1 MAGRVLRGFSPSRAA
16 DNRSTLPMSTPPVII
31 VGGGLAGLAA
41 AVGLASQGIACR
53 LLELRQQ
60 LGGRASSFV
69 DPETGEVLDNCQ
81 HVSMGCCTNLTHFC
95 ETIGAGDCFQR
106 ETELT
111 FIGPTGRSTV
121 MRASPLPAPLHL
133 FPSLAS
139 LHWMNWGERL
149 QLLRGLSKLLR
160 TPTEKL
166 RGQRLS
172 DWLDQAGQ
180 GERVRS
186 GFWHLVLVS
195 ALSETLDRIDAAY
208 ARKVLLDGF
217 ARNRS
222 GWEVLI
228 PTVSLTEL
236 YDQYAATWLTSH
248 GVTIERSSGVEVV
261 HSDGQR
267 VTHVTTRAGESIDVQ
282 ELIAA
287 VPPYRLIPMVR
298 GGRGDLEGFWSKLVT
313 METAPIASVHLWFD
327 RPLTNLRHAVLVDR
341 LGQWMFNRSVDSQVT
356 YPDPQPLSQGERG
369 AREDSWYCQ
378 VVISASRDVEALG
391 HEATISAV
399 ADELRAIWPEARDAK
414 LLRGRVVVERR
425 AVFSV
430 TPGIDALRP
439 VQQSPIENLQL
450 AGDWTQ
456 TGWPATMEG
465 AVRSGYLAAENVL
478 KRLGRPVPLIQ
489 PDLPV
494 PWLSKLAFGS

>member
-1 MAGRVLRGFSPSRAA
+1 
-16 DNRSTLPMSTPPVII
+16 MSTPPVII

-81 HVSMGCCTNLTHFC
+81 HVSMGCCTNLAHFC

-111 FIGPTGRSTV
+111 FIGPTGRSTI

-139 LHWMNWGERL
+139 LHWMSWGERL

-180 GERVRS
+180 SERVRS

-228 PTVSLTEL
+228 PTVSLTDL
-236 YDQYAATWLTSH
+236 YDRFAANWLTSH
-248 GVTIERSSGVEVV
+248 GVSIERSSGVESI
-261 HSDGQR
+261 HHDGER
-267 VTHVTTRAGESIDVQ
+267 VTHMTTRAGESIHVQ

-287 VPPYRLIPMVR
+287 VPPYRLVPLLYSKGTEPAGAIN
-298 GGRGDLEGFWSKLVT
+298 FWSNLES

-327 RPLTNLRHAVLVDR
+327 RPLTELRHAVLVDR
-341 LGQWMFNRSVDSQVT
+341 LGQWMFNRSLDSQVAN
-356 YPDPQPLSQGERG
+356 PPPQPLSQEERRG
-369 AREDSWYCQ
+369 RGNSWYCQ

-391 HEATISAV
+391 NEATINTV
-399 ADELRAIWPEARDAK
+399 ADELRAIWPEAHDAK

-430 TPGIDALRP
+430 TPGIDAIRP
-439 VQQSPIENLQL
+439 EQQSPIPNLQL

-478 KRLGRPVPLIQ
+478 QRLGNSRPLLQ

-494 PWLSKLAFGS
+494 PWLSKLAFG

>member
-1 MAGRVLRGFSPSRAA
+1 M
-16 DNRSTLPMSTPPVII
+16 I

-41 AVGLASQGIACR
+41 AAGLASQGIACR

-60 LGGRASSFV
+60 LGGRASSFI
-69 DPETGEVLDNCQ
+69 DPSTGEILDNCQ
-81 HVSMGCCTNLTHFC
+81 HVSMGCCTNLAHFC
-95 ETIGAGDCFQR
+95 QTIGAGDCFQR

-111 FIGPTGRSTV
+111 FIGPTGRSTI

-139 LHWMNWGERL
+139 LHWMSWGERL

-160 TPTEKL
+160 TPTAKL

-172 DWLDQAGQ
+172 DWLDHAGQ
-180 GERVRS
+180 CERVRS

-217 ARNRS
+217 ARHRS

-228 PTVSLTEL
+228 PTVSLTDL
-236 YDQYAATWLTSH
+236 YDRYAATWLESH
-248 GVTIERSSGVEVV
+248 GVTIERSSGVEAI
-261 HSDGQR
+261 HSDRQR
-267 VTHVTTRAGESIDVQ
+267 VTHLTTRSGEVIEVQ
-282 ELIAA
+282 EMIAA
-287 VPPYRLIPMVR
+287 VPPYRLVPLLEAGGIVPER
-298 GGRGDLEGFWSKLVT
+298 ASEGAASTLTPNSSSGGRGEQEVFWSKLGA

-327 RPLTNLRHAVLVDR
+327 RPLTELRHVVLVDR
-341 LGQWMFNRSVDSQVT
+341 LGQWMFNRSIDSKSGHQ
-356 YPDPQPLSQGERG
+356 LFGGEKG
-369 AREDSWYCQ
+369 AEPVKAADGWYCQ

-391 HEATISAV
+391 HEATINAV
-399 ADELRAIWPEARDAK
+399 ADELRAIWPETRDAK

-430 TPGIDALRP
+430 TPGIDAIRP
-439 VQQSPIENLQL
+439 AQQSPIENLQL

-478 KRLGRPVPLIQ
+478 KRLGKPASLLQ
-489 PDLPV
+489 PDLPI
-494 PWLSKLAFGS
+494 PWLSKLAFG

>member
-1 MAGRVLRGFSPSRAA
+1 
-16 DNRSTLPMSTPPVII
+16 MSTQPVII

-41 AVGLASQGIACR
+41 AAGLAQHGIPSR

-69 DPETGEVLDNCQ
+69 DPGTGEVLDNCQ
-81 HVSMGCCTNLTHFC
+81 HVSMGCCTNLSHFC
-95 ETIGAGDCFQR
+95 QTIGAGDCFQR

-121 MRASPLPAPLHL
+121 MRASRLPAPLHL

-139 LHWMNWGERL
+139 LHWMTWGERL

-160 TPTEKL
+160 TPTESL

-180 GERVRS
+180 SERVRT

-236 YDQYAATWLTSH
+236 YDRYAASWLTAQ
-248 GVTIERSSGVEVV
+248 GVSIERNCGVE
-261 HSDGQR
+261 SIRGDGQR
-267 VTHVTTRAGESIDVQ
+267 VTEITTRSGETIEVQ
-282 ELIAA
+282 DLIAA
-287 VPPYRLIPMVR
+287 VPPYRLLPLMEA
-298 GGRGDLEGFWSKLVT
+298 GDLVRRDDSEFSRYWTRLEQ

-327 RPLTNLRHAVLVDR
+327 RPLTELRHAVLVDR
-341 LGQWMFNRSVDSQVT
+341 LGQWMFNRSITAQPPKQQVAE
-356 YPDPQPLSQGERG
+356 PSPGNVP
-369 AREDSWYCQ
+369 WYCQ

-391 HEATISAV
+391 HEATIQAV
-399 ADELRAIWPEARDAK
+399 ANELRAIWREARDAN

-430 TPGIDALRP
+430 TPGIDAIRP
-439 VQQSPIENLQL
+439 AQQSPIPNLQL

-478 KRLGRPVPLIQ
+478 KRRGQSVSLVQ
-489 PDLPV
+489 PDLPI
-494 PWLSKLAFGS
+494 PWLSKLAFG

>member
-1 MAGRVLRGFSPSRAA
+1 
-16 DNRSTLPMSTPPVII
+16 MSTPPVII

-69 DPETGEVLDNCQ
+69 DPETEEVLDNCQ
-81 HVSMGCCTNLTHFC
+81 HVSMGCCTNLAHFC
-95 ETIGAGDCFQR
+95 EAIGAGDCFQR

-111 FIGPTGRSTV
+111 FIGPTGRSTI

-139 LHWMNWGERL
+139 LHWMSWGERL

-172 DWLDQAGQ
+172 DWLDHAGQ
-180 GERVRS
+180 SERVRS

-236 YDQYAATWLTSH
+236 YDRYAANWLTSH
-248 GVTIERSSGVEVV
+248 GVSIERSSGVESI
-261 HSDGQR
+261 HYEGER
-267 VTHVTTRAGESIDVQ
+267 VTHMTTRAGESIEVQ

-287 VPPYRLIPMVR
+287 VPPYRLVPLLNPKGTEPASAINFR
-298 GGRGDLEGFWSKLVT
+298 SNLES

-327 RPLTNLRHAVLVDR
+327 RPLTELRHAVLVDR
-341 LGQWMFNRSVDSQVT
+341 LGQWMFNRSLDSQVAN
-356 YPDPQPLSQGERG
+356 PPPQPLSQEERRG
-369 AREDSWYCQ
+369 RGNSWYCQ

-391 HEATISAV
+391 NEATINTV
-399 ADELRAIWPEARDAK
+399 ADELRAIWPDAHDAK

-430 TPGIDALRP
+430 TPGIDAIRP
-439 VQQSPIENLQL
+439 AQQSPIPNLQL

-478 KRLGRPVPLIQ
+478 QRLGNSRPLIQ

-494 PWLSKLAFGS
+494 PWLSKMVFG

>member
-1 MAGRVLRGFSPSRAA
+1 
-16 DNRSTLPMSTPPVII
+16 MSTPPVII

-81 HVSMGCCTNLTHFC
+81 HVSMGCCTNLAHFC
-95 ETIGAGDCFQR
+95 ETIGAGHCFQR

-111 FIGPTGRSTV
+111 FIGPTGRSTI

-139 LHWMNWGERL
+139 LHWMSWGERL

-166 RGQRLS
+166 RGHRLS

-180 GERVRS
+180 SERVRS

-228 PTVSLTEL
+228 PTVSLTDL
-236 YDQYAATWLTSH
+236 YDRFAANWLTSH
-248 GVTIERSSGVEVV
+248 GVSIERSSGVESI
-261 HSDGQR
+261 HYEGER
-267 VTHVTTRAGESIDVQ
+267 VTHLTTRARETIEVQ

-287 VPPYRLIPMVR
+287 VPPYRLVP
-298 GGRGDLEGFWSKLVT
+298 LLNHEGPGAAGAVNFWSRLESL
-313 METAPIASVHLWFD
+313 ETAPIASVHLWFD
-327 RPLTNLRHAVLVDR
+327 RPLTELRHAVLVDR
-341 LGQWMFNRSVDSQVT
+341 LGQWMFNRSLDSQVAN
-356 YPDPQPLSQGERG
+356 PPPQPLSHEERRG
-369 AREDSWYCQ
+369 RGNSWYCQ

-391 HEATISAV
+391 NEATINTV
-399 ADELRAIWPEARDAK
+399 ADELRAIWPDAHDAN

-430 TPGIDALRP
+430 TPGIDAIRP
-439 VQQSPIENLQL
+439 AQQSPIPNLQL

-478 KRLGRPVPLIQ
+478 QRLGNSRPLLQ

-494 PWLSKLAFGS
+494 PWLSKLAFG

>member
-1 MAGRVLRGFSPSRAA
+1 
-16 DNRSTLPMSTPPVII
+16 MSTPPVII

-69 DPETGEVLDNCQ
+69 DPETEEVLDNCQ
-81 HVSMGCCTNLTHFC
+81 HVSMGCCTNLAHFC
-95 ETIGAGDCFQR
+95 EAIGAGDCFQR

-111 FIGPTGRSTV
+111 FIGPTGRSTI

-139 LHWMNWGERL
+139 LHWMSWGERL

-172 DWLDQAGQ
+172 DWLDHAGQ
-180 GERVRS
+180 SERVRS

-236 YDQYAATWLTSH
+236 YDRYAANWLTSH
-248 GVTIERSSGVEVV
+248 GVSIERSSGVESI
-261 HSDGQR
+261 HYEGER
-267 VTHVTTRAGESIDVQ
+267 VTHMTTRAGESIEVQ

-287 VPPYRLIPMVR
+287 VPPYRLVPLLNPKGTEPASAINFR
-298 GGRGDLEGFWSKLVT
+298 SNLES

-327 RPLTNLRHAVLVDR
+327 RPLTELRHAVLVDR
-341 LGQWMFNRSVDSQVT
+341 LGQWMFNRSLDSQVANL
-356 YPDPQPLSQGERG
+356 PPQPLSQEERRG
-369 AREDSWYCQ
+369 RGNSWYCQ

-391 HEATISAV
+391 NEATINTV
-399 ADELRAIWPEARDAK
+399 ADELRAIWPDAHDAK

-430 TPGIDALRP
+430 TPGIDAIRP
-439 VQQSPIENLQL
+439 AQQSPIPNLQL

-478 KRLGRPVPLIQ
+478 QRLGNSRPLIQ

-494 PWLSKLAFGS
+494 PWLSKMVFG